1 MSETQHAPHP
11 LVLVDGGSLYGG
23 LKEFMGPYPRFHSE
37 KLRQFLLSGE
47 YAPRDYTRYYCYGVP
62 PRPSEE
68 GSFKSFLSRMKKS
81 LWMIRQP
88 EEENYIMEM
97 MIWDA
102 SQFLAKK
109 RDKINC
115 LVLVS
120 GSGQLIHTVNEYQ
133 SAGIPVT
140 IVCAKT
146 ALAPSLRESLKKGE
160 GCKLILLDD
169 IFEQILLHGEHDD
182 ASEKGMNTRAA
193 GVAE

>member
-23 LKEFMGPYPRFHSE
+23 LKEFMGPYPRFHGE

-47 YAPRDYTRYYCYGVP
+47 YAPRDYTRYYCYSVP

-68 GSFKSFLSRMKKS
+68 GSFKSFLRRMKRS
-81 LWMIRQP
+81 GWMISQP
-88 EEENYIMEM
+88 KEENYIMEM

-102 SQFLAKK
+102 SHFLAKK
-109 RDKINC
+109 RDKINR

-120 GSGQLIHTVNEYQ
+120 GSGQLIHTVSEYQ

-140 IVCAKT
+140 IVCAKI
-146 ALAPSLRESLKKGE
+146 ALASPLRESLRKSE
-160 GCKLILLDD
+160 GCELILLDD

-182 ASEKGMNTRAA
+182 VSEKGANTQTAGAA
-193 GVAE
+193 E